1 MNLAVLPA
9 RAFHDGP
16 GWRRRAPLAVLARDV
31 AETDVSWM
39 QPYMPSLMR
48 SDWPEDEFE
57 VGS

>member
-1 MNLAVLPA
+1 
-9 RAFHDGP
+9 
-16 GWRRRAPLAVLARDV
+16 LAVLARDV